1 MINTVQTAVVPVVG
15 RLVAADKELPE
26 SDLNPIALEM
36 KELIWGFGA
45 FAVFALVLRYALWPP
60 LKRSIEGRDQ
70 RIADDLAAAESV
82 TGAARGDVDAYEAAR
97 AEARAEA
104 HAVIEAARATLESE
118 RSEKVAAA
126 NAAIAEVRA
135 RALADVEA
143 SREAARGDVE
153 AAVAA
158 VTASV
163 AERALGRRPS
173 DETVRSV
180 ISQTSPTGAAR

>member
-1 MINTVQTAVVPVVG
+1 MINTVQTALGPVVG
-15 RLVAADKELPE
+15 RLIAADQEVPDN
-26 SDLNPIALEM
+26 DLNPIALEM

-70 RIADDLAAAESV
+70 RIADDLAAAEAV
-82 TGAARGDVDAYEAAR
+82 TGSAKGDVDAYEAAR
-97 AEARAEA
+97 AEARTEA

-118 RSEKVAAA
+118 RADKVAAA

-163 AERALGRRPS
+163 TERALGHRPS
-173 DETVRSV
+173 DDVIRSA
-180 ISQTSPTGAAR
+180 IEATSPAGAAR

>member
-1 MINTVQTAVVPVVG
+1 MIDAVQTAVVPVIG

-36 KELIWGFGA
+36 KELLWGFGA

-60 LKRSIEGRDQ
+60 LKRSIDGRDQ
-70 RIADDLAAAESV
+70 RIADDRATAEAITNAAQS
-82 TGAARGDVDAYEAAR
+82 DVDAYEAAR
-97 AEARAEA
+97 AEVRAEA
-104 HAVIEAARATLESE
+104 HSLIEAARATLESE
-118 RSEKVAAA
+118 RADKIAAA
-126 NAAIAEVRA
+126 NARIAEVRD

-153 AAVAA
+153 AAVLA
-158 VTASV
+158 VTTTV

-173 DETVRSV
+173 ENAVRAA
-180 ISQTSPTGAAR
+180 IAQTSPTGVAR